1 MDRQGDTSRD
11 DRDVLSVSA
20 PAARDH
26 LIVLFEC
33 DRPLTGPMRCS
44 LHEIDEVIV
53 ARGEARAVR
62 QEFAHGVSRLR
73 VTVPDRLV
81 SSTHARLLRTQG
93 GWDIEDLHSTNGTFI
108 DGRREARAKLSG
120 REIFECGRTV
130 FALGRNW
137 PTPDDSPW
145 FLDLGVPEA
154 MTGLASV
161 IPHVAHE
168 FEGIRRAAASR
179 SPVLFLAETGAGKE
193 VAARAVHDLSGRS
206 GEFVPVNCGALTSS
220 LAESLLFGHVRGAF
234 SGAVKNEDGFV
245 RAADGGTLFL
255 DEIGDLPLA
264 SQPLLLRVLQEQ
276 QVTPL
281 GSPKGIGVD
290 LRIVAATHRS
300 LPALASRGDFRHDLL
315 ARLDGFTFVL
325 PPVRERRFDIG
336 LFVSR
341 ILQRLPD
348 PRIPRLSFT
357 PEAAR
362 ALFLHAWPSNVREL
376 EQCLLRAL
384 TLSSGET
391 IDRKSISFGV
401 LSSLPKEPLP
411 TLKTIASDNKSRD
424 DLIALLRQHRGNI
437 AAVAREAGKMPIQI
451 RRWIKKYEIDLND
464 FRD

>member
-11 DRDVLSVSA
+11 DRDVLSVSDLA
-20 PAARDH
+20 PRDH
-26 LIVLFEC
+26 LVVLLEC
-33 DRPLTGPMRCS
+33 DRPLAGPLRCS

-53 ARGEARAVR
+53 ARGETRSVR
-62 QEFAHGVSRLR
+62 RELAHGVSRLHL
-73 VTVPDRLV
+73 TVADRLV
-81 SSTHARLLRTQG
+81 SSTHARLLRTEG

-108 DGRREARAKLSG
+108 DGRREARAKLMG
-120 REIFECGRTV
+120 GEMVECGHTL
-130 FALGRNW
+130 FGLGRKW
-137 PTPDDSPW
+137 ATPEDAPLL
-145 FLDLGVPEA
+145 LDLAGPE
-154 MTGLASV
+154 MMNGLASV
-161 IPHVAHE
+161 IPQVAYE
-168 FEGIRRAAASR
+168 FDGIKRAAASR

-193 VAARAVHDLSGRS
+193 VAARAVHALSGRS

-234 SGAVKNEDGFV
+234 SGAIKNEHGFV

-276 QVTPL
+276 QVTPV
-281 GSPKGIGVD
+281 GSPRGIGVD

-325 PPVRERRFDIG
+325 PPVRERRFDVG
-336 LFVSR
+336 LLVSR
-341 ILQRLPD
+341 ILRELPD
-348 PRIPRLSFT
+348 PRIPKLRFT

-362 ALFLHAWPSNVREL
+362 ALFQHAWPSNVREL

-384 TLSSGET
+384 TLSPGAT

-401 LSSLPKEPLP
+401 LSSLAYEPSP
-411 TLKTIASDNKSRD
+411 SVSTVTSGKKSRD
-424 DLIALLRQHRGNI
+424 ELIALLREHRGNV
-437 AAVAREAGKMPIQI
+437 AAVARDAGKMPIQI
-451 RRWIKKYEIDLND
+451 RRWIKKYGIDLD
-464 FRD
+464 EFRD